1 MIFENNY
8 DEPFNQINGSRAKTW
23 QSSDLENRE
32 TSYTVSH
39 NLTPVIITGVGNVS
53 RRLSR

>member
-8 DEPFNQINGSRAKTW
+8 DEPFNQINGSRAKNW

-32 TSYTVSH
+32 TNYAVSH
-39 NLTPVIITGVGNVS
+39 NLTPVVS
-53 RRLSR
+53 SVLGMCQGY